1 MTYKEVYELSEK
13 LARGLKDLNLCPVIE
28 SITEDDREW
37 RFAGI
42 WSQNR
47 WEWNAVFF
55 ATQMIKATVVGFY
68 DSMGPDAVDYCFEQT
83 KMTSIFA
90 SKKYLQKILNMK
102 RSGQA
107 VKIEN
112 IILFDKDEDFEENK

>member
-1 MTYKEVYELSEK
+1 LGTRVKESDGTYGEYEWMTYKEVYELSEK
-13 LARGLKDLNLCPVIE
+13 LARGLKDLNLCPVIK
-28 SITEDDREW
+28 SITEEDREW

-90 SKKYLQKILNMK
+90 SKKYL
-102 RSGQA
+102 
-107 VKIEN
+107 
-112 IILFDKDEDFEENK
+112 